1 MPMYEYRCPECDR
14 RFEKL
19 RRMSEAEQPAE
30 CPQCASRTA
39 ERQLSGFAAVSVGGS
54 AGGGAEMQMGGGCA
68 RPGCGPG
75 GCGGAWK
82 N

>member
-1 MPMYEYRCPECDR
+1 MPMYEYRCPDCDS

-30 CPQCASRTA
+30 CPQCASKA
-39 ERQLSGFAAVSVGGS
+39 ASRQLSGFAAVT
-54 AGGGAEMQMGGGCA
+54 AGGGGGMEMGGGCA
-68 RPGCGPG
+68 KPGCGPG
-75 GCGGAWK
+75 GCGGGWK